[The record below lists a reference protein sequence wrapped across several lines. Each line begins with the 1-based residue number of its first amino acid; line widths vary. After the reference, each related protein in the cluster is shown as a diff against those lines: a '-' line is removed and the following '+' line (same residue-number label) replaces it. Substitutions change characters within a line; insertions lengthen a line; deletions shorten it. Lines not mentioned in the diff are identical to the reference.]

1 MNTPG
6 IPVKLAAK
14 MVIAVTI
21 GSLAATPAFAR
32 GHRDRGHHDHDR
44 GGFAVGVYSD
54 PVYVPQPVYYDPAPS
69 PGISIS
75 LPLNLHIR

>member
-1 MNTPG
+1 MNTQRK
-6 IPVKLAAK
+6 PVKLAVAL
-14 MVIAVTI
+14 VLAASI

-44 GGFAVGVYSD
+44 GGFGVGVYSE

-75 LPLNLHIR
+75 LPLNLHVR

>member
-1 MNTPG
+1 MNSQRKPMR
-6 IPVKLAAK
+6 LAAK
-14 MVIAVTI
+14 LVLAVTI

-32 GHRDRGHHDHDR
+32 GHRDRGHDHGH
-44 GGFAVGVYSD
+44 GGGIAVGVYSD

-75 LPLNLHIR
+75 VPLNLHIR